1 MSHKTELQEDALILC
16 IILIFFIVDFF
27 LSVSFIGF
35 PLRPKTPKKLARVP
49 PPRGCRSN
57 NSNNSDPIPFP
68 QSYHKIIQIQDPE
81 SEIENPKTNSKI
93 QKMDLYACTLQS
105 LQAFLWRFLP
115 HRSLVLLRAGESHP
129 GPMTADAQL

>member
-1 MSHKTELQEDALILC
+1 MYYFNFFLL
-16 IILIFFIVDFF
+16 LIFFF
-27 LSVSFIGF
+27 LCRSLGF
-35 PLRPKTPKKLARVP
+35 PYVPKRQKKLARVP